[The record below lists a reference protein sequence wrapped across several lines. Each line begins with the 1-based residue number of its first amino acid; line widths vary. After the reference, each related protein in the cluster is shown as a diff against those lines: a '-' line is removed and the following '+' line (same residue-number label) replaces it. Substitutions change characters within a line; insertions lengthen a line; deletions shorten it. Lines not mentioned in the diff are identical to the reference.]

1 MQVGAKENLAR
12 QLTKALGDAEMW
24 KQKYEIDGM
33 AKAEE
38 LEMARLKL
46 QARLSEG
53 QAVIEQLS
61 LKLAQLEKA
70 RAKTSAET
78 TEMAQLLDQVR
89 IYIIPSSRKGKFQ
102 AQIMHTAM
110 EKKARQFDRI
120 VGEWKNKVDSLTMD
134 LDNAQKETRNVSSEL
149 FKVGQITWNQNL
161 SFYFI
166 SHYSH
171 LAYVRIL
178 TKYIGRYL

>member
-89 IYIIPSSRKGKFQ
+89 IYIIPFSRKRKFQ

-149 FKVGQITWNQNL
+149 FKVGQKRGI
-161 SFYFI
+161 
-166 SHYSH
+166 
-171 LAYVRIL
+171 RICQFRCCYTSL
-178 TKYIGRYL
+178 TSSLHF